1 MSRTKKSPV
10 QPTPTEEIKQGRY
23 WSHPDAEWGG
33 FINVRLEEDAK
44 PEVAKW
50 LEENNDQVYP
60 LMDDL
65 MGEGMKIGLSWDRL
79 NQCAIVTLTGSIHS
93 NYMVRY
99 VMTTRDS
106 GWYDALVLSVWKHY
120 VYLMGDWGNYLPR
133 TSRSS
138 VWG

>member
-1 MSRTKKSPV
+1 MPRSRKSPV
-10 QPTPTEEIKQGRY
+10 QPTPTEEIEQGRF

-44 PEVAKW
+44 PEIDKW

-65 MGEGMKIGLSWDRL
+65 MGDGMKIGFSWDRL
-79 NQCAIVTLTGSIHS
+79 NQCAIVTLTGSIHA

-99 VMTTRDS
+99 VMTTRAR
-106 GWYDALVLSVWKHY
+106 GWYDALVLALWKHY
-120 VYLMGDWGNYLPR
+120 IYLKCDWGNYLPR
-133 TSRSS
+133 TSRSA